1 MSAVNDALQNIIK
14 RGRAPAPRGTAPVGQ
29 MSFERLASLPYTP
42 IVNPADR
49 QEPDGGILS
58 TIFKGLAIPGQ
69 TVRSGIKET
78 IDLFQGEGFNFGE
91 FRDQALSDEWYGF
104 GDLIH
109 EEGVDLGTW
118 GNRLL
123 GFVGDVATDPFTASG
138 GMAALA
144 RAGGTKR
151 LTSNLKF
158 LLDEATDPLRRNAI
172 KDAIKATGQKRSIS
186 AARNVLTRNHG
197 KVGKELID
205 ELGIQTGLRFRVPGT
220 GAFLGGI
227 TRGSKTMARKRA
239 KQVPLAERARL
250 VKEGA
255 LKGVDDTDDLADLIF
270 KSQSKKRLKDLPAGL
285 SEEARQFVR
294 QAARVPVDTLPVGVF
309 PIASGISA
317 SIMAGPGMLYEKV
330 ATTKGA
336 QAFKKF
342 FVDPQTEYINDLRR
356 ARNPQETAAA
366 YQKSRRQ
373 ARDAARTLSRSR
385 DVDDILLASEMRS
398 GFDRSNMGVGYL
410 TERMQ
415 KHTRQ
420 VENVIHRN
428 YDNVDDVTLGRID
441 REPAWVARLKDP
453 EDVVGNAGTPERLVH
468 LQSKYPNM
476 TLQEIGAVKQL
487 LIDLVEEPEM
497 RIFIEDN
504 LYGPL
509 EFGEDGLP
517 VGAFLRDVDD
527 VLNDYGGYSAM
538 VMTEEGKALLR
549 AMYGVEDVADIEW
562 VSGVTGLF
570 EEPLSSVGD
579 MTGAQRRARATV
591 NRLKQRTTQP
601 SRITT
606 SGEYVRGREI
616 SIPSVDTPS
625 DRSTWS
631 SVVLKNPGGMRDG
644 TDIRRLNRNF
654 DPNDPAS
661 RLIHDHHNMSYPPT
675 GNQEL
680 RNANRVRYGFGAEDT
695 LGRSVEEQ
703 IDDALIAAG
712 WMEAGQSIWE
722 QGYAAKRAAYVY
734 SMAADARLRFLEQ
747 YLASRGIIFNA
758 DNYVNQI
765 EALEAAENTVAALKA
780 EYDEL
785 SASEKLVRARIA
797 ARQNMEA
804 TLIEDL
810 ELSSEPF
817 TAEGGGR
824 ASRDYISG
832 RIRAAADAEDLA
844 EDTYEDLIQELIES
858 DAEVVMITDELSEMI
873 DDINEALTRRGIADP
888 DSPVTFLDIAGYPR
902 RGFGPTSQTRDAID
916 AVKVLGPILEDIAP
930 AMVRLRVIREAIDN
944 FAVIREEGEQVLD
957 YLGNYSSGPAET
969 TQALIDFANDFL
981 RPKVEFVEDTL
992 IPLLKTR
999 IEDAMLSDR
1008 TVRAAE
1014 LINDTVGNSTSVNM
1028 LPAESVRDFVFREF
1042 NETLGFPSGTN
1053 STPGYIPANES
1064 PVVYGVD
1071 HVLASSGKKWKD
1083 VILESDHPMKHR
1095 MVESLNTLHKAN
1107 NRAIEAVNDLYTR
1120 GIIDDR
1126 QRDSWLTE
1134 LTESGLVHV
1143 ETFFESYDTQTGGA
1157 GWKLM
1162 GSHDTLASS
1171 FARTM
1176 AAYDPQ
1182 AWETISNGVVQGVL
1196 NWLDSTFILAA
1207 DRMGVDIVTTAAG
1220 TPEVGL
1226 NVIKNYSVDST
1237 TWGNLAA
1244 ENAVFVNPPS
1254 GRIARVPEEYTYR
1267 WRDQDGV
1274 YQSNTVKLPGAG
1286 TEQQVFDGP
1295 ADWVSGNVRN
1305 YFDTANLDIDPIELT
1320 INFDTVNRPFR
1331 FDNPTK
1337 RTRPTADKP
1346 PQVRNWESVTGEE
1359 MTPQRR
1365 AEIAIAMKM
1374 YQGDV
1379 ARVHGYGLIGFL
1391 TTGTD
1396 ASLNHGNIWAD
1407 RISKSIRRTPTVGME
1422 LNNYQPGNP
1431 IRHMQGGIWSRPRN
1445 TDLAVPGQLEGPTGA
1460 ALRRVFGEDPFTT
1473 GEVTAT
1479 FTELEPFLKV
1489 VRELGELEDVLQTDY
1504 LSEAEVAADVLFDN
1518 FEKHFNQLHE
1528 QARLVWGDDAAEAL
1542 RLLSAEGQ
1550 PDTIQGN
1557 LELFNVIRQA
1567 GREATEAIEKSR
1579 GVVSTGGFR
1588 IIDLPQVAQAEF
1600 VAGQRI
1606 VLGMDQT
1613 RLNLVEQIKRTELE
1627 FQRAQTVGDFWQTRY
1642 GSNEQ
1647 RLLEEQALV
1656 EKIIARGLDLE
1667 AQLIAAERERLGFA
1681 QDITAQLG
1689 SENGKAFNLNSF
1701 GGGVDLNNVTAEQL
1715 RDVFNYSSR
1724 QMWGPWRV
1732 AGDEYMANSVIDAM
1746 LATQKMNDR
1755 QAVGDLVA
1763 KYDRVHNWMK
1773 AQMVATPGFVMRN
1786 IFGGMANMW
1795 FADIPLDVNLSTARL
1810 LMKGYK
1816 RGEGD
1821 FEEGL
1826 RLLLSE
1832 TKKGDSNYQ
1841 QYKDAYQIVRSGG
1854 HGGGQAA
1861 SSVDID
1867 LGQPGFLDYVVGNK
1881 ENANRQARITLNPLD
1896 AGFVLFAGVRH
1907 ANAFAEQMM
1916 RLGTGLHV
1924 MNTGGSLDDALEM
1937 IYKLHFNYG
1946 GLSAIEQ
1953 KYGKR
1958 FFPFYTWTRKN
1969 LPLQVELLARNPG
1982 KFNRLQTL
1990 KENLEYGQEKEGMV
2004 PDYFLEN
2011 FNIQL
2016 PWKIGGSVT
2025 YGTPDLPLQDLFRL
2039 DPTREGGGM
2048 ALEQIMSGATP
2059 FFKTPIEYWA
2069 NKRLFAGI
2077 PYRDEY
2083 IKLPVAFRT
2092 IPGMTTSLK
2101 MLGWG
2106 DKNSKGEWMINDKKL
2121 GILENMLPFLGRF
2134 RRIIPEDEKTQET
2147 WIQTIMS
2154 TLGGVSVRINTPRRQ
2169 RSEEIRR
2176 SIAESRDR
2184 EVWKSFENR

>member
-1 MSAVNDALQNIIK
+1 
-14 RGRAPAPRGTAPVGQ
+14 
-29 MSFERLASLPYTP
+29 
-42 IVNPADR
+42 
-49 QEPDGGILS
+49 
-58 TIFKGLAIPGQ
+58 
-69 TVRSGIKET
+69 
-78 IDLFQGEGFNFGE
+78 
-91 FRDQALSDEWYGF
+91 
-104 GDLIH
+104 
-109 EEGVDLGTW
+109 
-118 GNRLL
+118 
-123 GFVGDVATDPFTASG
+123 
-138 GMAALA
+138 
-144 RAGGTKR
+144 
-151 LTSNLKF
+151 
-158 LLDEATDPLRRNAI
+158 
-172 KDAIKATGQKRSIS
+172 
-186 AARNVLTRNHG
+186 
-197 KVGKELID
+197 
-205 ELGIQTGLRFRVPGT
+205 
-220 GAFLGGI
+220 
-227 TRGSKTMARKRA
+227 
-239 KQVPLAERARL
+239 
-250 VKEGA
+250 
-255 LKGVDDTDDLADLIF
+255 
-270 KSQSKKRLKDLPAGL
+270 
-285 SEEARQFVR
+285 
-294 QAARVPVDTLPVGVF
+294 
-309 PIASGISA
+309 
-317 SIMAGPGMLYEKV
+317 
-330 ATTKGA
+330 
-336 QAFKKF
+336 
-342 FVDPQTEYINDLRR
+342 
-356 ARNPQETAAA
+356 
-366 YQKSRRQ
+366 
-373 ARDAARTLSRSR
+373 
-385 DVDDILLASEMRS
+385 
-398 GFDRSNMGVGYL
+398 
-410 TERMQ
+410 
-415 KHTRQ
+415 
-420 VENVIHRN
+420 
-428 YDNVDDVTLGRID
+428 
-441 REPAWVARLKDP
+441 
-453 EDVVGNAGTPERLVH
+453 
-468 LQSKYPNM
+468 
-476 TLQEIGAVKQL
+476 
-487 LIDLVEEPEM
+487 
-497 RIFIEDN
+497 
-504 LYGPL
+504 
-509 EFGEDGLP
+509 
-517 VGAFLRDVDD
+517 
-527 VLNDYGGYSAM
+527 
-538 VMTEEGKALLR
+538 
-549 AMYGVEDVADIEW
+549 
-562 VSGVTGLF
+562 
-570 EEPLSSVGD
+570 
-579 MTGAQRRARATV
+579 
-591 NRLKQRTTQP
+591 
-601 SRITT
+601 
-606 SGEYVRGREI
+606 
-616 SIPSVDTPS
+616 
-625 DRSTWS
+625 
-631 SVVLKNPGGMRDG
+631 
-644 TDIRRLNRNF
+644 
-654 DPNDPAS
+654 
-661 RLIHDHHNMSYPPT
+661 
-675 GNQEL
+675 
-680 RNANRVRYGFGAEDT
+680 
-695 LGRSVEEQ
+695 
-703 IDDALIAAG
+703 
-712 WMEAGQSIWE
+712 
-722 QGYAAKRAAYVY
+722 
-734 SMAADARLRFLEQ
+734 
-747 YLASRGIIFNA
+747 
-758 DNYVNQI
+758 
-765 EALEAAENTVAALKA
+765 
-780 EYDEL
+780 
-785 SASEKLVRARIA
+785 
-797 ARQNMEA
+797 
-804 TLIEDL
+804 
-810 ELSSEPF
+810 
-817 TAEGGGR
+817 
-824 ASRDYISG
+824 
-832 RIRAAADAEDLA
+832 
-844 EDTYEDLIQELIES
+844 
-858 DAEVVMITDELSEMI
+858 
-873 DDINEALTRRGIADP
+873 
-888 DSPVTFLDIAGYPR
+888 
-902 RGFGPTSQTRDAID
+902 
-916 AVKVLGPILEDIAP
+916 
-930 AMVRLRVIREAIDN
+930 
-944 FAVIREEGEQVLD
+944 
-957 YLGNYSSGPAET
+957 
-969 TQALIDFANDFL
+969 
-981 RPKVEFVEDTL
+981 
-992 IPLLKTR
+992 
-999 IEDAMLSDR
+999 
-1008 TVRAAE
+1008 
-1014 LINDTVGNSTSVNM
+1014 
-1028 LPAESVRDFVFREF
+1028 
-1042 NETLGFPSGTN
+1042 
-1053 STPGYIPANES
+1053 
-1064 PVVYGVD
+1064 
-1071 HVLASSGKKWKD
+1071 
-1083 VILESDHPMKHR
+1083 

-1120 GIIDDR
+1120 GIIDEGDR
-1126 QRDSWLTE
+1126 DLWLNTLTNDSGVVSISTHF
-1134 LTESGLVHV
+1134 S
-1143 ETFFESYDTQTGGA
+1143 SDTHGIGGA
-1157 GWKLM
+1157 GWMLM
-1162 GSHDTLASS
+1162 GAHDTLEST
-1171 FARTM
+1171 FAQTM

-1182 AWETISNGVVQGVL
+1182 AWETISNGVVQGML

-1207 DRMGVDIVTTAAG
+1207 DRMGVNISIGAAG
-1220 TPEVGL
+1220 NADLGL
-1226 NVIKNYSVDST
+1226 NIIKNYSVDAWDGSA
-1237 TWGNLAA
+1237 LAA
-1244 ENAVFVNPPS
+1244 ENAVFVKAPS
-1254 GRIARVPEEYTYR
+1254 SRIARVPEEYTYR

-1295 ADWVSGNVRN
+1295 ADWVSDNVRN

-1320 INFDTVNRPFR
+1320 FKVSGDSVNRPFR
-1331 FDNPTK
+1331 FDDPTK

-1346 PQVRNWESVTGEE
+1346 PQVKNWERVRGEE
-1359 MTPQRR
+1359 MTPERR
-1365 AEIAIAMKM
+1365 AEIAVAMKM

-1379 ARVHGYGLIGFL
+1379 ARAHGYGLIGFVSSP
-1391 TTGTD
+1391 D
-1396 ASLNHGNIWAD
+1396 FKSLNHGNIWAG
-1407 RISKSIRRTPTVGME
+1407 RISGSMLRTPTVGME

-1431 IRHMQGGIWSRPRN
+1431 IRHMQGGIWSRPRS

-1460 ALRRVFGEDPFTT
+1460 ALRRLFGEDPFTT
-1473 GEVTAT
+1473 GEVAAT

-1489 VRELGELEDVLQTDY
+1489 VRELGELENVLQTDY

-1518 FEKHFNQLHE
+1518 FEKHFNQLYE

-1567 GREATEAIEKSR
+1567 GREATEAIEKA
-1579 GVVSTGGFR
+1579 GGATVGGGR
-1588 IIDLPQVAQAEF
+1588 ISLPQVRMAEF

-1606 VLGMDQT
+1606 VLSMDQT
-1613 RLNLVEQIKRTELE
+1613 RLNLVEQIKRSELE
-1627 FQRAQTVGDFWQTRY
+1627 FQRSQTAYDFWQTRQ

-1990 KENLEYGQEKEGMV
+1990 KENLEYGEEKEGMV

-2025 YGTPDLPLQDLFRL
+2025 YATPDLPLQDLFRL

-2048 ALEQIMSGATP
+2048 ALEQVMSGATP

-2069 NKRLFAGI
+2069 GKKLFAGI